1 MKVLFVHSSNTS
13 YGIESFIKSQAESL
27 KEQGIEID
35 YYPVKGKGIKG
46 YWDNLKYIKEIS
58 KKYDIIHAHYGLIG
72 LLCAL
77 TFTRKPIVLS
87 VMGSDAYGSYNIEG
101 KRLASSYFI
110 MFLTQLALIRANA
123 VIAKSINIYK
133 YIPYKNKTEIIANGV
148 NFSLFMPID
157 KDQCRQELKID
168 SNKRVALFLANPND
182 PRKNFNLVK
191 KAVEK
196 MNNPDLQLINP
207 YPIKHEVFVK
217 YLNASDVFI
226 LTSYNEGSPNVIKEA
241 MACNIPI
248 ISTRVGDVDE
258 IIGKTEGCFLV
269 DYNTDDIVKK
279 INLAMSFDKRT
290 TGRMDIAHLDSAVV
304 AKKIIGIYNIT
315 LLKE

>member
-27 KEQGIEID
+27 KEQGLEID

-46 YWDNLKYIKEIS
+46 YWDNIKFIKKIS
-58 KKYDIIHAHYGLIG
+58 KEYDIIHAHYGLIG

-77 TFTRKPIVLS
+77 TLTRKPIVLS
-87 VMGSDAYGSYNIEG
+87 VMGSDAYGSYNNEG
-101 KRLASSYFI
+101 KRLFSSCFI
-110 MFLTQLALIRANA
+110 MFLTQLALIRADA

-133 YIPYKNKTEIIANGV
+133 YIPNKKKTEIIANGV
-148 NFSLFMPID
+148 NFSLFRPMD
-157 KDQCRQELKID
+157 KDQCRRELKID
-168 SNKRVALFLANPND
+168 PNKRVVLFLANPND
-182 PRKNFNLVK
+182 PRKNFDLVK
-191 KAVEK
+191 RAVQK
-196 MNNPDLQLINP
+196 MNEPGLQLINP
-207 YPIKHEVFVK
+207 YPIKHEDFVR
-217 YLNASDVFI
+217 YLNASDTFI

-279 INLAMSFDKRT
+279 INLSMSFDKRT
-290 TGRMDIAHLDSAVV
+290 TGRKDIAHLDSKVV
-304 AKKIIGIYNIT
+304 AQKIIRIYEKI
-315 LLKE
+315 LLK